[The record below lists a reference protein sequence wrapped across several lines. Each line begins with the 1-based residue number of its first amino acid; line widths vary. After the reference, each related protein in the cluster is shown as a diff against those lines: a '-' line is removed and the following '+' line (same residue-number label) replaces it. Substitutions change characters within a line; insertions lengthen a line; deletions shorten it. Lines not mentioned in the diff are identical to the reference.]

1 MVELNKIIE
10 KIDEDKDN
18 LKLKVTKIFTKL
30 KNAINNREDEI
41 LADIDKKFNEFI
53 FDEKILKQSE
63 KLPVQVKEFIEKGK
77 IIENEWKKD
86 NKKLNILINKCI
98 NVENN
103 INNIKIINENIA

>member
-30 KNAINNREDEI
+30 RNAINNREDEI

-63 KLPVQVKEFIEKGK
+63 KLKEFIEKGK

-103 INNIKIINENIA
+103 INNIKIINENIAY

>member
-30 KNAINNREDEI
+30 RNAINNREDEI

-63 KLPVQVKEFIEKGK
+63 KLKEFIEKGK
-77 IIENEWKKD
+77 IIENEWKKR
-86 NKKLNILINKCI
+86 
-98 NVENN
+98 
-103 INNIKIINENIA
+103 